1 MPTDRLPKR
10 AAALILEDV
19 LAPNWTPADS
29 HGWGLPGSNPT
40 NTLTAGT
47 SLSDINET
55 HPSVVVTPENEA
67 VAGASG
73 YSYLSNN
80 GPLQDRD
87 GSVVATIR
95 VEHTG
100 GYSDGNSSVSAER
113 LAYLIRTQVESICT
127 DQSVTNG
134 TDLYNL
140 AAFPAG
146 SVTDER
152 EDVPATEVVSVAIPY
167 NWLKS

>member
-10 AAALILEDV
+10 AASLILEDV
-19 LAPNWTPADS
+19 LASNWDPTNS
-29 HGWGLPGSNPT
+29 HGWGLPGSGAT
-40 NTLTAGT
+40 STITAGT
-47 SLSDINET
+47 SLSDITET
-55 HPSVVVTPENEA
+55 HPSLVVTPENET

-73 YSYLSNN
+73 YSYLSQS

-95 VEHTG
+95 VEHERTYDYNG
-100 GYSDGNSSVSAER
+100 SSISAER
-113 LAYLIRTQVESICT
+113 LAYLIRAEIERIGT
-127 DQSVTNG
+127 DRSVTDN

-140 AAFPAG
+140 SAFPAG

-152 EDVPATEVVSVAIPY
+152 EDVPATEVVSVALPY
-167 NWLKS
+167 NWIKS